1 VRWYWVN
8 PLKPQIR
15 PAVRRRLHARDH
27 VHRESLVLA
36 RPREP
41 RTQLTQLGDL
51 RGPQQA
57 ADRRPG
63 VDRPLE
69 RPSTELSQ
77 CPGTGLVTT
86 QHRLPDDRLSGTG
99 QGLVRTELRVG
110 DAGGGQGSHRLDVRD
125 YLLGLVLVDI
135 RERRQVFWPED
146 WFHHDRP
153 LSSLTVGLAA
163 TGPRLGPGRRLL
175 LGDEFPPGTEATDN
189 RLVGGDR
196 HPRPLVDRL
205 DR

>member
-1 VRWYWVN
+1 
-8 PLKPQIR
+8 
-15 PAVRRRLHARDH
+15 
-27 VHRESLVLA
+27 
-36 RPREP
+36 
-41 RTQLTQLGDL
+41 
-51 RGPQQA
+51 
-57 ADRRPG
+57 
-63 VDRPLE
+63 
-69 RPSTELSQ
+69 
-77 CPGTGLVTT
+77 GLVTA

-125 YLLGLVLVDI
+125 YFLSLVLVDI
-135 RERRQVFWPED
+135 CERRQVFWPED

-175 LGDEFPPGTEATDN
+175 LDGELPLGTEATDN

-196 HPRPLVDRL
+196 RPRPLIDRL
-205 DR
+205 DRHTSALRRLRVLVPRRLRLLVVGREPGRVDRPAGRELDEVRDHVVLEQVPL